1 MALSPNTVR
10 YCFVYGYELS
20 LHMFNAPRHV
30 FMRDVVGTID
40 VFLHKDGFQ
49 VAVRNLHLGCLKYTA
64 ERASERVLE
73 LNHAVMQLAHEVAP
87 FCPRPST
94 PRPQSQTLN
103 SKP

>member
-1 MALSPNTVR
+1 
-10 YCFVYGYELS
+10 
-20 LHMFNAPRHV
+20 MFNAPRHV

-73 LNHAVMQLAHEVAP
+73 LNHAVMQLADKALRCARHRAQWS
-87 FCPRPST
+87 RPSHRARRCAR
-94 PRPQSQTLN
+94 PRLDGREWARHGGRGGAAVC
-103 SKP
+103 